1 MTRKQPRLFGVPS
14 KPGKV
19 TPAMEYCLNVENP
32 GTKYYGNFA
41 RMMQSDRWYKS
52 VIKLYMTKDKE
63 SDNVE
68 IFTIRH
74 YSKYKTNITEYGSQ
88 IQEIIN
94 EYLEYGFYDPNAS
107 TVRVTIGDKPK
118 CLEN

>member
-1 MTRKQPRLFGVPS
+1 MARKQARVFGVAN

-19 TPAMEYCLNVENP
+19 APAMTYCLNIENP
-32 GTKYYGNFA
+32 LTKYYGNFA

-52 VIKLYMTKDKE
+52 VIKLHMTKDKE
-63 SDNVE
+63 SSQVE

-74 YSKYKTNITEYGSQ
+74 YSQYKTNITEYGRQ

-94 EYLEYGFYDPNAS
+94 EYLEYGYYDANAS
-107 TVRVTIGDKPK
+107 TVRVTIGDKP
-118 CLEN
+118 N